1 MNLATAKVV
10 CDILV
15 AMKINR
21 IKDKDAKLALTRTFV
36 SVRNALRPVEADRDA
51 LSEKFRADWADE
63 IGSKD
68 KSYAY
73 HKAEAEANE
82 AIREMYDRDAG
93 VSVDKVSADLLYDP
107 ELWGADDTLGQIA
120 NSVDFLVR
128 AGIAE

>member
-21 IKDKDAKLALTRTFV
+21 IQDKDAKLALTKDFV
-36 SVRNALRPVEADRDA
+36 AVRKAVKAVDDDRLEISD
-51 LSEKFRADWADE
+51 KFRSDWADE
-63 IGSKD
+63 LQNET
-68 KSYAY
+68 KSVAY
-73 HKAEAEANE
+73 LEAENEANE
-82 AIREMYDRDAG
+82 AVRALYFADAEIELK
-93 VSVDKVSADLLYDP
+93 KVKADTLFDP

-128 AGIAE
+128 AGLAE

>member
-21 IKDKDAKLALTRTFV
+21 IQDKDAKLALTKDFV
-36 SVRNALRPVEADRDA
+36 AVRKAVKAVDDDRMEISD
-51 LSEKFRADWADE
+51 KFRSDWADE
-63 IGSKD
+63 LQNET
-68 KSYAY
+68 KSVAY
-73 HKAEAEANE
+73 LEAENEANE
-82 AIREMYDRDAG
+82 AVRALYFADAEIE
-93 VSVDKVSADLLYDP
+93 VEKVKADTLFDP

-128 AGIAE
+128 AGLAE